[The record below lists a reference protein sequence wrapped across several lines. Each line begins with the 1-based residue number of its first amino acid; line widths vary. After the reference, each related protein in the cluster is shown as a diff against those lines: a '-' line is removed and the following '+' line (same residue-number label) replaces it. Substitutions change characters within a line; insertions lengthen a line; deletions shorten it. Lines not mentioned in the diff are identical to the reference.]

1 LRRKYG
7 NYSTSWVG
15 CGGVVMEGGQLS
27 GNGDRVATWQL
38 ECVHCKKKFR
48 HSEVDETRLDIFSPA
63 KPEFPQGGSEIE
75 CPHCGKTATYQR
87 YQLTYQG

>member
-1 LRRKYG
+1 MAGK
-7 NYSTSWVG
+7 
-15 CGGVVMEGGQLS
+15 LS

-48 HSEVDETRLDIFSPA
+48 HSEVDETTLDIFLPA
-63 KPEFPQGGSEIE
+63 KPEFPAGGSEIA

-87 YQLTYQG
+87 YQLTYEA

>member
-1 LRRKYG
+1 
-7 NYSTSWVG
+7 
-15 CGGVVMEGGQLS
+15 MEGGLLS

-48 HSEVDETRLDIFSPA
+48 HSDVDETTLDIFLPA
-63 KPEFPQGGSEIE
+63 KPEFPSGGSELE

-87 YQLTYQG
+87 YQLTYQA